1 MFILSLLRAHYR
13 LRQEDDLQNRPS
25 IRQRTKRYGKLG
37 SCTTRGQLPG
47 QKITHNVD
55 SNFVRALIKE

>member
-1 MFILSLLRAHYR
+1 